1 MIEKDHSVIKL
12 TFRQKAFLS
21 KVLDIYREI
30 KVPIH
35 YTVIA
40 SKLGLSKS
48 TTYDMLRVLE
58 QRGMVS
64 SQYSIPKETSGPG
77 RSSIMFY
84 PTSKANE
91 FLSNLA
97 GKVSEQEE
105 WEDIKAHIL
114 TSLRKGKAK
123 DYKELLDELLANIP
137 EVKSP
142 LEQCA
147 QIVTALL
154 LSLREAKFAIADQS
168 SINAIVM
175 APVSKMRMSILAGLI
190 MGLSL
195 SNQKVKHIFC
205 DPHVY
210 TDKYGEALHKLNRD
224 GLIALHNFTREVW
237 MILATESQ
245 G

>member
-1 MIEKDHSVIKL
+1 MVEKDTSTIKL

-21 KVLDIYREI
+21 KVLNIYREM
-30 KVPIH
+30 KEPFH

-84 PTSKANE
+84 PTVRANE
-91 FLSNLA
+91 FRSNLA

-105 WEDIKAHIL
+105 WGDIKAHIL
-114 TSLRKGKAK
+114 ANLQHGKATG
-123 DYKELLDELLANIP
+123 YQELLEKLLANIP

-147 QIVTALL
+147 QIVTVLL
-154 LSLREAKFAIADQS
+154 LSLREAKFALADQS
-168 SINAIVM
+168 SINSIIM

-190 MGLSL
+190 MGLSF
-195 SNQKVKHIFC
+195 SSRKMKKIFG
-205 DPHVY
+205 DHRVY
-210 TDKYGEALHKLNRD
+210 TDKYGEALHKLNRK
-224 GLIALHNFTREVW
+224 GLIALHHFTREVW
-237 MILATESQ
+237 MILAAES
-245 G
+245 